1 MLQNKYFKKQSAL
14 VLLSLLCVFGMGTVA
29 ADTLQAVVQSYSAV
43 SSLQRGMIVKF
54 TSNDSSK
61 VEPATLSTAQKMQG
75 VVVSASDAAVTLSP
89 ANSGNQQ
96 VFVATSGR
104 YEVLVSNQ
112 NGAIAAGDYVSVS
125 SLAGV
130 GMKAD
135 SKENEVLGKAAGGF
149 DGVHNVNSSTSVK
162 TDTGKQLN
170 ASLGLVPVDIAIAPN
185 PIALKVAN
193 VPSFLQRA
201 SLLVANK
208 PVSPWRIYT
217 AFFIVLAST
226 LLAGSL
232 LYGGVKNGM
241 VAIGRNPLARSSI
254 MRNLLQIILTSVIIF
269 IIGLFGVYLLLK
281 L

>member
-1 MLQNKYFKKQSAL
+1 MIKQKQLKRHYAMA
-14 VLLSLLCVFGMGTVA
+14 VLSLLCVFGMSTAA
-29 ADTLQAVVQSYSAV
+29 ADTLQAVVQSYSAAT
-43 SSLQRGMIVKF
+43 SLQRGMIVKF
-54 TSNDSSK
+54 TNNDSSK

-75 VVVSASDAAVTLSP
+75 VVVSAADAAVTLSP
-89 ANSGNQQ
+89 ANTSNQQ
-96 VFVATSGR
+96 TFVATSGR
-104 YEVLVSNQ
+104 YEVLVSSQ
-112 NGAIAAGDYVSVS
+112 NGAIGAGDYVSVS

-135 SKENEVLGKAAGGF
+135 NKVNEVLGKAAGSF

-162 TDTGKQLN
+162 TDTGKQLTV
-170 ASLGLVPVDIAIAPN
+170 SLGLVPVDIAIAPN

-232 LYGGVKNGM
+232 LYGGVRNGM
-241 VAIGRNPLARSSI
+241 VAIGRNPLARPSI